1 MIMKSARPA
10 RAEVQATP
18 ATTPMQRRGLVLGV
32 GAAGAA
38 ALAVKLVPGAP
49 AAAAAV
55 PVAKAVASGEEGGYR
70 LSAHV
75 QRYYETTRS

>member
-18 ATTPMQRRGLVLGV
+18 ATTPMQRRGLVFGV

-49 AAAAAV
+49 AVAAAAR
-55 PVAKAVASGEEGGYR
+55 VAKAVPALEQGGYR